1 MVQRDRRAKPQRAEQ
16 TAGCRPRG
24 RRGMKLFT
32 ALLAMIALN
41 CLPAW
46 GAVAE
51 PQPEACDVPA
61 SMLETEIDLTR
72 ATNQVKDQHR
82 LIISV
87 LGTGSSSLPGPDGV
101 HFAYPARLEDALKQ
115 QLPGNEVKV
124 IAHVAAK
131 QTTAN
136 MRAAMDKILTEDKPI
151 LVVWQA
157 GTADAIAG
165 VETEDFRSS
174 IEAGI
179 DKIQA
184 AGADVILMN
193 MQYSPRTAAML
204 DVSAYADVMRRVAQ
218 QRNAL
223 LFDRL
228 AIMQYW
234 NDAGSFDLYA
244 ATKKYDM
251 ARQVHECIG
260 RALASQIINAAH
272 LDAVRMQTTR

>member
-1 MVQRDRRAKPQRAEQ
+1 
-16 TAGCRPRG
+16 
-24 RRGMKLFT
+24 MKLFT
-32 ALLAMIALN
+32 ALVATIAIN
-41 CLPAW
+41 WLPAW

-51 PQPEACDVPA
+51 PQPDACDVPA
-61 SMLETEIDLTR
+61 SFLESEIDLGR
-72 ATNQVKDQHR
+72 VTNELKEKHR
-82 LIISV
+82 LDISV
-87 LGTGSSSLPGPDGV
+87 LGTGSSSLPGPDGA

-115 QLPGNEVKV
+115 QLPGNEIKV
-124 IAHVAAK
+124 TAHIQPK

-136 MRAAMDKILTEDKPI
+136 LLGGLDKILAEDHPS
-151 LVVWQA
+151 LVIWQA
-157 GTADAIAG
+157 GTSDAING

-174 IEAGI
+174 LENGI

-184 AGADVILMN
+184 AGADVILVN
-193 MQYSPRTAAML
+193 MQYSPRTGSML
-204 DVSAYADVMRRVAQ
+204 DVSAYADVMRHVAQ

-234 NDAGSFDLYA
+234 NDNGTFDLYA

-260 RALASQIINAAH
+260 RALASLINGAAH

>member
-1 MVQRDRRAKPQRAEQ
+1 
-16 TAGCRPRG
+16 
-24 RRGMKLFT
+24 MKLLT
-32 ALLAMIALN
+32 ALVAAIVLN

-51 PQPEACDVPA
+51 PQPDACDVPA
-61 SMLETEIDLTR
+61 SFLESEIDLSRVT
-72 ATNQVKDQHR
+72 TELKDKHR
-82 LIISV
+82 LDIAV
-87 LGTGSSSLPGPDGV
+87 LGTGSSSLAGPDGA

-115 QLPGNEVKV
+115 ELPGNEIKV
-124 IAHVAAK
+124 TAHVQPK

-136 MRAAMDKILTEDKPI
+136 MLGSLDKILAEDHPS
-151 LVVWQA
+151 LVIWQA
-157 GTADAIAG
+157 GTADAING
-165 VETEDFRSS
+165 VEIEDFRTSLEDG
-174 IEAGI
+174 IE
-179 DKIQA
+179 KIQA

-204 DVSAYADVMRRVAQ
+204 DVSAYADVMRHVAQ

-228 AIMQYW
+228 SIMQYW
-234 NDAGSFDLYA
+234 NDNGTFDLYA

-260 RALASQIINAAH
+260 QVLASLINTAAH

>member
-1 MVQRDRRAKPQRAEQ
+1 
-16 TAGCRPRG
+16 
-24 RRGMKLFT
+24 MKLLT
-32 ALLAMIALN
+32 ALIATLVLT
-41 CLPAW
+41 CLPAL
-46 GAVAE
+46 GAAAE
-51 PQPEACDVPA
+51 PQPDACDVPA
-61 SMLETEIDLTR
+61 SLLDSEIDLSR
-72 ATNQVKDQHR
+72 ATNQLKDQHR

-87 LGTGSSSLPGPDGV
+87 LGTGSSSLPGPDGA
-101 HFAYPARLEDALKQ
+101 HFAYPARLEDALKG
-115 QLPGNEVKV
+115 QLPGNEIKV
-124 IAHVAAK
+124 IAHVQSK

-136 MRAAMDKILTEDKPI
+136 ALAGLDKVLAEDKPG
-151 LVVWQA
+151 LVIWQA
-157 GTADAIAG
+157 GTADAING

-174 IEAGI
+174 LEDGV

-193 MQYSPRTAAML
+193 MQYSPRTASML

-218 QRNAL
+218 QHNAL

-234 NDAGSFDLYA
+234 NDIGTFDLYA

>member
-1 MVQRDRRAKPQRAEQ
+1 
-16 TAGCRPRG
+16 
-24 RRGMKLFT
+24 MKLLT
-32 ALLAMIALN
+32 ALVASIALN

-61 SMLETEIDLTR
+61 SFLESEIDLAR
-72 ATNQVKDQHR
+72 VTNELKDRHR
-82 LIISV
+82 LDISV
-87 LGTGSSSLPGPDGV
+87 LGTGSSSLAGPDGA

-115 QLPGNEVKV
+115 QLPGNEIKV
-124 IAHVAAK
+124 TAHVQPK

-136 MRAAMDKILTEDKPI
+136 MLGSLDKILAEDHPS
-151 LVVWQA
+151 LVIWQA
-157 GTADAIAG
+157 GTADAING

-174 IEAGI
+174 LEDGI

-193 MQYSPRTAAML
+193 MQYSPRTASML
-204 DVSAYADVMRRVAQ
+204 DVSAYADVMRHVAQ

-234 NDAGSFDLYA
+234 NEIGTFDLYA

-260 RALASQIINAAH
+260 RALASQIISAAH

>member
-1 MVQRDRRAKPQRAEQ
+1 
-16 TAGCRPRG
+16 
-24 RRGMKLFT
+24 MKLFT
-32 ALLAMIALN
+32 ALVATIALN

-61 SMLETEIDLTR
+61 SLLESEIDLGR
-72 ATNQVKDQHR
+72 ATNQLKDQHR
-82 LIISV
+82 LTISV
-87 LGTGSSSLPGPDGV
+87 LGTGSSSLPGPDGA
-101 HFAYPARLEDALKQ
+101 HFAYPSRLEDALKQ
-115 QLPGNEVKV
+115 QLPGNEIKV
-124 IAHVAAK
+124 AAHVQPK
-131 QTTAN
+131 LTTAN
-136 MRAAMDKILTEDKPI
+136 MLGSLDKILAEDKPS
-151 LVVWQA
+151 LVIWQA
-157 GTADAIAG
+157 GTADAING

-174 IEAGI
+174 LEEGV

-193 MQYSPRTAAML
+193 MQYSPRTASML
-204 DVSAYADVMRRVAQ
+204 DVSAYADTMRRVAQ

-228 AIMQYW
+228 GIMQYW
-234 NDAGSFDLYA
+234 NDIGTFDLYA

-260 RALASQIINAAH
+260 RALALQIMNAAH

>member
-1 MVQRDRRAKPQRAEQ
+1 
-16 TAGCRPRG
+16 
-24 RRGMKLFT
+24 MKLF
-32 ALLAMIALN
+32 IALVAAIAIN

-61 SMLETEIDLTR
+61 SLLESEIDLSRVT
-72 ATNQVKDQHR
+72 AELKDKHR
-82 LIISV
+82 LDITV
-87 LGTGSSSLPGPDGV
+87 LGTGSSSLAGPDGA
-101 HFAYPARLEDALKQ
+101 HFAYPARLEDALKRE
-115 QLPGNEVKV
+115 LPGNEIKV
-124 IAHVAAK
+124 TAHVQPR

-136 MRAAMDKILTEDKPI
+136 MVSGLDKILADDHPS
-151 LVVWQA
+151 LVIWQA
-157 GTADAIAG
+157 GTADAING
-165 VETEDFRSS
+165 VETEDFRTSL
-174 IEAGI
+174 EDGI

-193 MQYSPRTAAML
+193 MQYSPRTASML
-204 DVSAYADVMRRVAQ
+204 DVSAYADVMRHVAQ

-234 NDAGSFDLYA
+234 NDIGTFDLYA

-260 RALASQIINAAH
+260 RALASLINSAAH

>member
-1 MVQRDRRAKPQRAEQ
+1 
-16 TAGCRPRG
+16 
-24 RRGMKLFT
+24 MKLFT
-32 ALLAMIALN
+32 ALVAAIALN

-51 PQPEACDVPA
+51 PLPEACDVPA
-61 SMLETEIDLTR
+61 SFLESEIDLGRVT
-72 ATNQVKDQHR
+72 AELKDKHR
-82 LIISV
+82 LDISV
-87 LGTGSSSLPGPDGV
+87 LGTGSSSLAGPDGP
-101 HFAYPARLEDALKQ
+101 HFAYPARLEDALKRE
-115 QLPGNEVKV
+115 LPGNEIKV
-124 IAHVAAK
+124 TAHVQPK
-131 QTTAN
+131 QITAN
-136 MRAAMDKILTEDKPI
+136 MLGGLDKILAEDHPS
-151 LVVWQA
+151 LVIWQA
-157 GTADAIAG
+157 GTADAING
-165 VETEDFRSS
+165 VETEDFRTSL
-174 IEAGI
+174 EDGI

-193 MQYSPRTAAML
+193 MQYSPRTASML

-234 NDAGSFDLYA
+234 NDIGTFDLYA

-251 ARQVHECIG
+251 ARRVHECIG
-260 RALASQIINAAH
+260 RALASQIISAAH

>member
-1 MVQRDRRAKPQRAEQ
+1 
-16 TAGCRPRG
+16 
-24 RRGMKLFT
+24 MKLLI
-32 ALLAMIALN
+32 ALVATIALN
-41 CLPAW
+41 CLPVWA
-46 GAVAE
+46 AVAE

-61 SMLETEIDLTR
+61 SMLESEIDLGR
-72 ATNQVKDQHR
+72 ATNELKDKHR
-82 LIISV
+82 LDISV
-87 LGTGSSSLPGPDGV
+87 LGSGSSSLPGPDGA
-101 HFAYPARLEDALKQ
+101 HFAYPARLEEALKQ
-115 QLPGNEVKV
+115 ELPGTEIKV
-124 IAHVAAK
+124 TAHVQPK

-136 MRAAMDKILTEDKPI
+136 MLGSLDKILAEDHPS
-151 LVVWQA
+151 LVIWQA
-157 GTADAIAG
+157 GTADAING

-174 IEAGI
+174 LEDGI

-193 MQYSPRTAAML
+193 MQYSPRTASML
-204 DVSAYADVMRRVAQ
+204 DVSAYADVMRHVAQ

-234 NDAGSFDLYA
+234 NEIGTFDLYA

-260 RALASQIINAAH
+260 RALASQIISAAH

>member
-1 MVQRDRRAKPQRAEQ
+1 
-16 TAGCRPRG
+16 
-24 RRGMKLFT
+24 MKLFT
-32 ALLAMIALN
+32 AVIATLVLSS
-41 CLPAW
+41 LPAF
-46 GAVAE
+46 GAAAE
-51 PQPEACDVPA
+51 PQPDACDVPA
-61 SMLETEIDLTR
+61 SLLGSEVDLSR
-72 ATNQVKDQHR
+72 ATNQLKDQHR

-87 LGTGSSSLPGPDGV
+87 VGTGSSSLPGPDGA
-101 HFAYPARLEDALKQ
+101 HFAYPARLEDTLKR
-115 QLPGNEVKV
+115 QLPGNEIKV
-124 IAHVAAK
+124 TAHVQSK
-131 QTTAN
+131 QTTAD
-136 MRAAMDKILTEDKPI
+136 MLGGLDKILAEDKPG
-151 LVVWQA
+151 LVIWQA
-157 GTADAIAG
+157 GTADAING

-174 IEAGI
+174 LEAGV

-193 MQYSPRTAAML
+193 MQYSPRTASML

-218 QRNAL
+218 QHSAV

-234 NDAGSFDLYA
+234 NDIGTFDLYA

-260 RALASQIINAAH
+260 RALALQIISAAH

>member
-1 MVQRDRRAKPQRAEQ
+1 
-16 TAGCRPRG
+16 
-24 RRGMKLFT
+24 MKLLT
-32 ALLAMIALN
+32 ALVAAIALN

-61 SMLETEIDLTR
+61 SFLESEIDLSRVT
-72 ATNQVKDQHR
+72 AELKDKHR
-82 LIISV
+82 LDISV
-87 LGTGSSSLPGPDGV
+87 LGTGSSSLAGPDGP

-115 QLPGNEVKV
+115 GLPGNEIKV
-124 IAHVAAK
+124 TAHVQPR

-136 MRAAMDKILTEDKPI
+136 MLGGLDKILVEDRPS
-151 LVVWQA
+151 LVIWQA
-157 GTADAIAG
+157 GTADAING
-165 VETEDFRSS
+165 VETEDFRTSL
-174 IEAGI
+174 EDGI

-193 MQYSPRTAAML
+193 MQYSPRTASML
-204 DVSAYADVMRRVAQ
+204 DVSAYADVMRHVAQ

-234 NDAGSFDLYA
+234 NDIGTFDLYA

-260 RALASQIINAAH
+260 RALASLINSAAH

>member
-1 MVQRDRRAKPQRAEQ
+1 
-16 TAGCRPRG
+16 
-24 RRGMKLFT
+24 MKLFT
-32 ALLAMIALN
+32 ALVAAIALN

-61 SMLETEIDLTR
+61 SLLESEVDLSR
-72 ATNQVKDQHR
+72 ATSQLKDQHR
-82 LIISV
+82 LMISV
-87 LGTGSSSLPGPDGV
+87 LGTGSSSLPGPDGA
-101 HFAYPARLEDALKQ
+101 HFAYPSRLEDALKQ
-115 QLPGNEVKV
+115 QLPGNEIKV
-124 IAHVAAK
+124 VTHVQPK
-131 QTTAN
+131 LTTAN
-136 MRAAMDKILTEDKPI
+136 MLGSLDKILAEDKPS
-151 LVVWQA
+151 LVIWQA
-157 GTADAIAG
+157 GTADAING

-174 IEAGI
+174 LEDGV

-193 MQYSPRTAAML
+193 MQYSPRTASML
-204 DVSAYADVMRRVAQ
+204 DVSAYADTMRRVAQ

-228 AIMQYW
+228 GIMQYW
-234 NDAGSFDLYA
+234 NDIGTFDLYA

-260 RALASQIINAAH
+260 RALALQIMNAAH